1 NRPSTAAPRRAPGRK
16 RRPRRGS
23 APRRCSVSAW
33 RRANGR
39 RNGWDCSLQLSSVFT
54 FPCPPNCTTR
64 FVAGRGCDRPPDE
77 GGHSPVCHFQ
87 LGGTVT
93 FRREDFRRCFPGN
106 LRLRLT
112 RRTAG
117 RYPVL
122 WDRHTSLTK
131 GAEYGREKSHQRT
144 EQSRRL

>member
-1 NRPSTAAPRRAPGRK
+1 SFAASRDREGAAPGRLLT
-16 RRPRRGS
+16 RAART
-23 APRRCSVSAW
+23 VSSY
-33 RRANGR
+33 RAGN
-39 RNGWDCSLQLSSVFT
+39 
-54 FPCPPNCTTR
+54 
-64 FVAGRGCDRPPDE
+64 GCDRRRDE
-77 GGHSPVCHFQ
+77 GGHFPVCHFQ
-87 LGGTVT
+87 LGGTVI